1 MTPAY
6 TSDTIYHDSILFTMN
21 IASCDALCVANP
33 SSALSR
39 LISKLMVTVYRCP
52 YRPPAARAIFIS
64 TRAFHVHDPPRP
76 NGHLGQPYWKHYTL
90 HCVGTFKWLL
100 AIRSQ
105 ILNTLVLDCFSG
117 NVFFF
122 LWELKLFSNEMTFL
136 CFVFFSK
143 EKIRIA
149 IIIT

>member
-52 YRPPAARAIFIS
+52 YRPPAARAIFIL

-122 LWELKLFSNEMTFL
+122 VRIKIVFEWDDFSLF
-136 CFVFFSK
+136 FFSK

>member
-1 MTPAY
+1 MTRVY
-6 TSDTIYHDSILFTMN
+6 TSATIYYDSILFTMN

-39 LISKLMVTVYRCP
+39 LISKLMVFVCRCP
-52 YRPPAARAIFIS
+52 YRPPAAHVIFIS
-64 TRAFHVHDPPRP
+64 TRTVHVHDPPRP
-76 NGHLGQPYWKHYTL
+76 NVGQLYWKHYTL

-105 ILNTLVLDCFSG
+105 ILNTLVLG
-117 NVFFF
+117 MFFF

-136 CFVFFSK
+136 YFVFFFSK
-143 EKIRIA
+143 EKVRIG
-149 IIIT
+149 III

>member
-122 LWELKLFSNEMTFL
+122 VRIKIVFEWDDFSLF
-136 CFVFFSK
+136 CFFFK
-143 EKIRIA
+143 RKN
-149 IIIT
+149 

>member
-6 TSDTIYHDSILFTMN
+6 TSGTIYHDSILFTMN
-21 IASCDALCVANP
+21 IASCDALYAANP

-39 LISKLMVTVYRCP
+39 LISKLMVTVCRCP
-52 YRPPAARAIFIS
+52 YRPPAARVIFIS
-64 TRAFHVHDPPRP
+64 TGVFHVHDPPTP
-76 NGHLGQPYWKHYTL
+76 NGHVGQLYWKHYTL

-105 ILNTLVLDCFSG
+105 ILNTLVSG
-117 NVFFF
+117 CCLGMFFF

-136 CFVFFSK
+136 YFVFFFK
-143 EKIRIA
+143 RKN
-149 IIIT
+149 